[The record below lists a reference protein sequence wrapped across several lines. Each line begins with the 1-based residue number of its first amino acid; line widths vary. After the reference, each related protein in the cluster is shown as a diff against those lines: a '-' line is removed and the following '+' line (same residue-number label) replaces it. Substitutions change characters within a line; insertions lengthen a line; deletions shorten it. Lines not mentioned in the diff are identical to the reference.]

1 MPIIAGRTWEQLR
14 VTIGRLMGAV
24 YVSATSE
31 AGPESDATSVI
42 DNTLR
47 GGDDAHNGKWIISV
61 EGTNDGEVRRVDDYV
76 DADTDLTVAPP
87 FSVTVP
93 NSMSYEMWDWAFN
106 PADLRDLA
114 NAAILDTYGLA
125 FDPEEDIS
133 LFADGRQARFDVPS
147 VFAMLSRVERRA
159 YVDKDLIHPCDDTFD
174 QTTDSDFTQV
184 ADTEDKKEG
193 GASLRVTVAAGGS
206 AGDFITDSI
215 STVDISDMTHIEGWI
230 KSTVALSSADYRIHL
245 DDGTVT
251 ADGNDKETLDVP
263 AVSSTLTWTYFRV
276 ALANPLDDTA
286 IASIGIEMNV
296 DKAGHTVWFD
306 DIKAI
311 NVDTEA
317 WQVIPDHT
325 WRVDREAKDLVFTA
339 AARDFVGY
347 ALLKLSGGDNP
358 ALFSSDA
365 STTEVDDM
373 YIIYKTAGLASLAAD
388 PGVGDNGTPSAEA
401 RRGAAWLRLA
411 EQRMGNF
418 PILENAR
425 PVT

>member
-47 GGDDAHNGKWIISV
+47 GGDDAHNGKWIISI

-76 DADTDLTVAPP
+76 DADTDLTVTPP

-159 YVDKDLIHPCDDTFD
+159 YVEKDTISSC
-174 QTTDSDFTQV
+174 DSDFTEATDAQMSTSV
-184 ADTEDKKEG
+184 DLEHKKEG
-193 GASLRVTVAAGGS
+193 GASLKIATTLGNGSFVAQS
-206 AGDFITDSI
+206 ITS
-215 STVDISDMTHIEGWI
+215 VDLSDRTHIEGWF
-230 KSTVALSSADYRIHL
+230 KAKETVAASDLVLRLDNATVQGDSSDLEVINL
-245 DDGTVT
+245 
-251 ADGNDKETLDVP
+251 P
-263 AVSSTLTWTYFRV
+263 ATTGDETWTYFRV
-276 ALANPLDDTA
+276 PLANPWDDTA
-286 IASIGIEMNV
+286 IVSVGIEYNANSGV
-296 DKAGHTVWFD
+296 NTLWFD

-311 NVDTEA
+311 NVNSEV